1 MPSDSLTVEE
11 VLYHAEMLDR
21 NLETFDLT
29 APRTVADLGG
39 RDGLARASEMTCIG
53 PIPRLPQDVW
63 EAMSA
68 EYEGTRANGSMN
80 RGV

>member
-1 MPSDSLTVEE
+1 MANDMLTVEE
-11 VLYHAEMLDR
+11 VLARAELIDR
-21 NLETFDLT
+21 TIDAFDRT

-39 RDGLARASEMTCIG
+39 RDGLARVSEMTCIG

-63 EAMSA
+63 ETMSA
-68 EYEGTRANGSMN
+68 EYEGTRANGSLN